1 MRERERPLHAPPDR
15 SLPVQLLF
23 QLLFHFQVHSTT
35 TTVVRVNIV
44 EPDITVRTSH
54 FHFLFVVVGAS
65 AITNPANDEDSS
77 TNGGSWNQGDSPA
90 AAFAARGVAATEAAI
105 TPKSSRR
112 PDSACIAVV
121 AVLPVIFRTK

>member
-1 MRERERPLHAPPDR
+1 
-15 SLPVQLLF
+15 
-23 QLLFHFQVHSTT
+23 
-35 TTVVRVNIV
+35 V

-90 AAFAARGVAATEAAI
+90 AAFAARRQSHRKVHGVKI
-105 TPKSSRR
+105 RLSSQCGGLA
-112 PDSACIAVV
+112 SHFLVQNNISISFS
-121 AVLPVIFRTK
+121 L